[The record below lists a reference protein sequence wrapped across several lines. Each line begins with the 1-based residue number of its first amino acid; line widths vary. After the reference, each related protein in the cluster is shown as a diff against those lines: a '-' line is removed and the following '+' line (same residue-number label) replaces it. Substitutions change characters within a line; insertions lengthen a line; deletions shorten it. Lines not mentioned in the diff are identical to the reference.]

1 MGLGRGIMEGRMDT
15 TKRNQAEVVGE
26 DAYGFWEREG
36 QDTLSPKS
44 AAEGRNLELG
54 GIYCKI
60 TQSLET

>member
-1 MGLGRGIMEGRMDT
+1 MGLGRGIMEGRRDT
-15 TKRNQAEVVGE
+15 TESGRGSGE
-26 DAYGFWEREG
+26 DAYGFWERQG
-36 QDTLSPKS
+36 QDTSSPKS